1 MLTIEWRTNN
11 AYDTILILEEDTIVT
26 VFSPAARRE
35 IHDLLTDLGDLSDW
49 QGVEPDQALLPEAYG
64 DLVMARSED
73 GTVLEM
79 DGAHLK
85 ERLAYWF
92 RGTR

>member
-1 MLTIEWRTNN
+1 MFTIEWRTTN
-11 AYDTILILEEDTIVT
+11 AYDTILILHDDTICT
-26 VFSPAARRE
+26 IFSPAERQE
-35 IHDLLTDLGDLSDW
+35 IDDMLIDLGDLHAW
-49 QGVEPDQALLPEAYG
+49 QGMDPDEGLRAEAYG

-73 GTVLEM
+73 GTVTALN
-79 DGAHLK
+79 GAHLK